1 MSTGGELRTAIHSF
15 LGHRPV
21 QSGPRSQAAAV
32 TEQIRCRRR
41 RLSILIVVYTHL
53 HHRLIEQP
61 EAHIIVRLLLITPSE
76 LAQQS
81 TVRIKQQTFSSSFFS
96 SFSSGAAAPPPPP
109 PPPLAA
115 AAAPPPP
122 PPEGTYKNNNN
133 QPRIKLHKRQS
144 NARNPI
150 SRNPQ
155 QSTIT
160 IHTVYELAPYDST

>member
-21 QSGPRSQAAAV
+21 QSRSRSQAAAV
-32 TEQIRCRRR
+32 TEQIKCRRR

-61 EAHIIVRLLLITPSE
+61 EAHIFVRLLLITPSE

-96 SFSSGAAAPPPPP
+96 SFSSGAAPPPPP

-115 AAAPPPP
+115 ATAPPPP
-122 PPEGTYKNNNN
+122 PPEGTYKNNNG

-144 NARNPI
+144 NARNPV

-155 QSTIT
+155 RSTIT
-160 IHTVYELAPYDST
+160 IHTVCELARGDST